1 VPNAKAILR
10 LETEVHFLQMQVA
23 NMQRRIDN
31 LKVVVE
37 QIKESGNARME

>member
-1 VPNAKAILR
+1 
-10 LETEVHFLQMQVA
+10 
-23 NMQRRIDN
+23 MQRRIDN